1 MAIMTALAADLVVAA
16 RALLETCRVAGNPTI
31 ATAES
36 CTGGLIAA
44 AITAIPGSS
53 KWYDR
58 SYVVYANKAKIDM
71 LGVSK
76 DLLKTEG
83 AVSEACA
90 IAMAEG
96 VLAKSPVEA
105 AVAVT
110 GIAGPDGGGPG
121 RPVGLVHMA
130 AIRRGKPAR
139 HERHVFPGDRDQVRH
154 ATAVAALDLL
164 GRTIRE

>member
-1 MAIMTALAADLVVAA
+1 MTTLATDLVEAA
-16 RALLETCRVAGNPTI
+16 RRLLELCGQAGNPTL

-36 CTGGLIAA
+36 CTGGLISA

-53 KWYDR
+53 KWFDR
-58 SYVVYANKAKIDM
+58 SYIVYANRAKIDM
-71 LGVSK
+71 LGVPK
-76 DLLKTEG
+76 DLLKAEG

-96 VLAKSPVEA
+96 VLAHSRIEA

-110 GIAGPDGGGPG
+110 GIAGPDGGTSE

-130 AIRRGKPAR
+130 AIRRGKRAH

-154 ATAVAALDLL
+154 ATALAALDLL
-164 GRTIRE
+164 GRVIRE